1 MGALIPMLLPIIGS
15 LFEKLIP
22 DKDAR
27 AKEQAAFLTQLM
39 QLSAQQDADQ
49 NKINGVEAASSSVF
63 VAGWRP
69 FIGWV
74 CGGAMAYQYI
84 GLPIAGFIASFYG
97 EHYVT
102 VVLNAPRL
110 DDNLWQLLGAML
122 GIGGLRTFEKIK
134 GVTK

>member
-1 MGALIPMLLPIIGS
+1 MGALIPMLLPILQSVLGKV
-15 LFEKLIP
+15 LP
-22 DKDAR
+22 DP
-27 AKEQAAFLTQLM
+27 QAQQKALLDIMTQL
-39 QLSAQQDADQ
+39 QQGDLAQMEV
-49 NKINGVEAASSSVF
+49 NKVEAANASLF

-84 GLPIAGFIASFYG
+84 GLPLAGFVASFFG

-134 GVTK
+134 GVAK